1 MTTPAIYQAGHLKHR
16 ADTLEVAI
24 RTMFPEDDERLAR
37 MAWLISGPRFGARH
51 GTTGEVA
58 DWDDLYT
65 PPAPPS
71 E

>member
-1 MTTPAIYQAGHLKHR
+1 MTAPATYQAGHLKHR
-16 ADTLEVAI
+16 PDTLEVAI
-24 RTMFPEDDERLAR
+24 RTMFPEDDEQLAR

-51 GTTGEVA
+51 ATSDQVS

-65 PPAPPS
+65 PPAPPT

>member
-1 MTTPAIYQAGHLKHR
+1 MTTPTTYQAGHLKHNTE
-16 ADTLEVAI
+16 TLEVAI

-51 GTTGEVA
+51 AAAAEVA
-58 DWDDLYT
+58 DWPDLFV
-65 PPAPPS
+65 PN

>member
-1 MTTPAIYQAGHLKHR
+1 MTTPTTYQAGHIKHNSE
-16 ADTLEVAI
+16 TLEVAI

-51 GTTGEVA
+51 SAADEVA
-58 DWDDLYT
+58 GWDDLFT